1 MRHHIISLATALT
14 VLTTHGVASSQ
25 DYEVSASY
33 EPNYFS
39 QFQPNTAQD
48 MVIRIPGFTLQDDDG
63 GERGFGQASLN
74 ILINGRRPS
83 SKSSGADEILGR
95 ITADKVTRID
105 ILDGASLGI
114 PGLSGQ
120 VANIISSTGKLSGSW
135 NYAARF
141 EEGTEPQLTEGDIS
155 INGSNTAGNI
165 EYAASLNH
173 GIFTFSEVG
182 DEQFFDP
189 DDILFEDR
197 REDTEFELTRP
208 SLDVNL
214 TFTQANGNIA
224 NLNLSGGVEN
234 RNFLA
239 VEDFVAVTPSGQT
252 GQSLFRSGEDEYEYE
267 IGGDYSFPVGNG
279 SLKLIGLHSFEKSD
293 FNTNFDI
300 NVFGEAP
307 SRQDFNT
314 FDEER
319 EIIGR
324 AEYSWKSAA
333 AHDWQ
338 LSWEGAFNYLDSTT
352 EFFLD
357 DEIFDPENVRV
368 EETRT
373 EANLTHSR
381 KVSDKLN
388 LQASIGAEFSQIE
401 VTTNTDPGSDFFR
414 PKGFLALSYDAN
426 SRYTWRTKIER
437 AVGQLDFTD
446 FRVSRSL
453 TDGTANTGN
462 VDIVPTQSWNAEIE
476 VERKDSKVLSGTL
489 TFFANFIE
497 DPIDRILFPDG
508 SEGPGNLDNAWL
520 YGVNANAT
528 WLLDSYGLKGMRIEG
543 SGSLQD
549 SSIEDPVTLTNRRL
563 NQTDLWS
570 YSLNLRHDIPQ
581 TSWAWGVDL
590 EQEHQSPFF
599 RRDEI
604 RDINFDQPFINYFI
618 THKNVLGMT
627 ASLRLQN
634 TPNTTLNRERFIF
647 DGDRNGN
654 LLRREFVARERGNR
668 ISLEISDTF

>member
-1 MRHHIISLATALT
+1 MRHHFISLAAAFA
-14 VLTTHGVASSQ
+14 VLTTYSVAASQ
-25 DYEVSASY
+25 DSKVSTSY
-33 EPNYFS
+33 EPSYFS

-48 MVIRIPGFTLQDDDG
+48 MVSRVPGFTLQNDDG
-63 GERGFGQASLN
+63 GERGFGQANLN

-105 ILDGASLGI
+105 ILDGASLDI

-120 VANIISSTGKLSGSW
+120 VANIITSTGGLSGSW

-141 EEGTEPQLTEGDIS
+141 EEGTEPQLTEGGVSIS
-155 INGSNTAGNI
+155 GSNTAGTI

-173 GIFTFSEVG
+173 GIFTFSEIG
-182 DEQFFDP
+182 EEHFFDQN
-189 DDILFEDR
+189 DVLFEDR
-197 REDTEFELTRP
+197 LEDSDFELTRP
-208 SLDVNL
+208 SVDVNL

-234 RNFLA
+234 RNFQS
-239 VEDFVAVTPSGQT
+239 VEDFVAVTPLGQT
-252 GQSLFRSGEDEYEYE
+252 GQSLFRTGEDEYEYE
-267 IGGDYSFPVGNG
+267 IGGDYSFSLGDGN
-279 SLKLIGLHSFEKSD
+279 LKLIGLHSYEKSD

-307 SRQDFNT
+307 SRQDFNA

-381 KVSDKLN
+381 KVTDKLN

-414 PKGFLALSYDAN
+414 PKGFLALSYDA
-426 SRYTWRTKIER
+426 SPRYTWRTKIER
-437 AVGQLDFTD
+437 SVGQLNFAD

-476 VERKDSKVLSGTL
+476 VERKDSKVISGTL

-497 DPIDRILFPDG
+497 DPVDQILFPDG
-508 SEGPGNLDNAWL
+508 SEGPGNLDNAWF
-520 YGVNANAT
+520 YGVNGNAT

-549 SSIEDPVTLTNRRL
+549 SSIEDPITLTNRRQ
-563 NQTDLWS
+563 NRTVLWDYNLS
-570 YSLNLRHDIPQ
+570 LRHDIPQ

-590 EQEHQSPFF
+590 EQSRQSPFF

-604 RDINFDQPFINYFI
+604 RDINFDRFFTNYFI
-618 THKNVLGMT
+618 THKDILGMT
-627 ASLRLQN
+627 VSLRLQN
-634 TPNTTLNRERFIF
+634 TPNATLDRERFIF

-654 LLRREFVARERGNR
+654 LLRREFVARTRGNR